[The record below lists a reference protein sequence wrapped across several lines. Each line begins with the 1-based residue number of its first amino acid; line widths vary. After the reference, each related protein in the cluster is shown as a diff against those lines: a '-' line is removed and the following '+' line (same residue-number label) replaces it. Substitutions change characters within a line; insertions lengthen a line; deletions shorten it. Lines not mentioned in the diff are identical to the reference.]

1 MTTYRKDLPVVHCD
15 RCRGPIYR
23 GERFVSTRRGTGAV
37 HPRCAST
44 VSWPAMFG
52 IFAAVVLVAV
62 LGLLVLG
69 LAVRGLL

>member
-1 MTTYRKDLPVVHCD
+1 MSRRQDLPVVHCD

-23 GERFVSTRRGTGAV
+23 GERFVSTRRGTGAA
-37 HPRCAST
+37 HPQRVRTAL
-44 VSWPAMFG
+44 WPVMFG
-52 IFAAVVLVAV
+52 VFAVVVLVAV

>member
-1 MTTYRKDLPVVHCD
+1 MSRRQDLPVVHCD

-44 VSWPAMFG
+44 VSWPALFG
-52 IFAAVVLVAV
+52 AFAMIALIVITGA
-62 LGLLVLG
+62 LVLG

>member
-1 MTTYRKDLPVVHCD
+1 MSRRQDLPVVHCD

-23 GERFVSTRRGTGAV
+23 GERFVSTRRSTGAV

-44 VSWPAMFG
+44 VSWPMMFG
-52 IFAAVVLVAV
+52 VFAAVVLVAV

>member
-1 MTTYRKDLPVVHCD
+1 MSRRQDLPVVHCD

-23 GERFVSTRRGTGAV
+23 GEWLVSTL
-37 HPRCAST
+37 
-44 VSWPAMFG
+44 WPVMFG
-52 IFAAVVLVAV
+52 VFAAAVLVAV